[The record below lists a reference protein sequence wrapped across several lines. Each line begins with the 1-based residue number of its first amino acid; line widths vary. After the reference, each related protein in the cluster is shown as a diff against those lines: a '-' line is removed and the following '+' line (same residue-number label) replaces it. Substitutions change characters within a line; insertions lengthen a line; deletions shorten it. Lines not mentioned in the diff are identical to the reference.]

1 MAPVDRLTSLIK
13 SLNNQQEDLA
23 RLHDYAQGQSVI
35 PHIPR
40 QASPELRKL
49 ALVART
55 AWGGLIID
63 SVAERL
69 AVDGI
74 TATDPRFD
82 DMAWGWWQASGLD
95 AMQAQIHTD
104 ALLCGD
110 THVLVW
116 PGRDGAPPTI
126 RGLDRRDSTGI
137 RRGTS
142 AFELVEA
149 MYRWQPDRNGPELAT
164 LYDAEA
170 AHMFARSTRGATP
183 HPIVRWWRPES
194 DEVWIG
200 PSDEWVPID
209 VIAHGMGVCPVVRIP
224 NVPDL
229 RGDGVSDLAAHMPAI
244 DRITE
249 TVMGRLTAGK
259 FGAFR
264 QQWATGIELGTQ
276 VDAQTGE
283 PVLGADGQPLTAG
296 APFKYGSDLVWTSEN
311 PETRFGSFEATDL
324 RPIIEAVEQ
333 DIKHLAAVSRTPAH
347 YLLGSSANPPSAEAL
362 LAAESGL
369 VAKVGRRQ
377 LGFGEAWEQVIRVAA
392 IAAGEGELAADQ
404 ALQVT
409 WRNTQVRSPGAV
421 ADALLKLRQAGIPLE
436 VLLEWIGFS
445 PQSVTRTMGL
455 VRAEAAAQATAQAAA
470 YGLT

>member
-13 SLNNQQEDLA
+13 SLDNQQEDLA
-23 RLHDYAQGQSVI
+23 LLHRYAQGRSAI
-35 PHIPR
+35 PHIPV

-49 ALVART
+49 AAIART
-55 AWGGLIID
+55 AWGGLVVEA
-63 SVAERL
+63 VAERL

-74 TATDPRFD
+74 KATDPRLD
-82 DMAWGWWQASGLD
+82 DVAWSWWQANGLD
-95 AMQAQIHTD
+95 AAQAQIHTD

-116 PGRDGAPPTI
+116 PGRDGAAPTI
-126 RGLDRRDSTGI
+126 RGLDRRDSIGV
-137 RRGTS
+137 RQGTS
-142 AFELVEA
+142 AHTLSEA
-149 MYRWQPDRNGPELAT
+149 VYRWQVGPVTLAT

-170 AHMFARSTRGATP
+170 AHMFARPVRGATP
-183 HPIVRWWRPES
+183 YPVVRWWRPEP
-194 DEVWIG
+194 DEVWVG
-200 PSDEWVPID
+200 PSDEWIPID
-209 VIAHGMGVCPVVRIP
+209 VIGHDMGACPVVRVP

-229 RGDGVSDLAAHMPAI
+229 RGDGVSDLVAHMSAI

-276 VDAQTGE
+276 IDAQTGE
-283 PVLGADGQPLTAG
+283 PVLGADGLPLTAG
-296 APFKYGSDLVWTSEN
+296 APYRYGSDLVWTSEN
-311 PETRFGSFEATDL
+311 PDSRFGSFEATDL

-369 VAKVGRRQ
+369 VAKAGRRQ

-392 IAAGEGELAADQ
+392 IAAGEPVLAEDQ

-445 PQSVTRTMGL
+445 PLSVTRTMEL
-455 VRAEAAAQATAQAAA
+455 ARAEAAAQASAQATA
-470 YGLT
+470 YGVG